1 MRGRDTAVCTSMSN
15 KRTLRMACAV
25 AVVMRVPPDAPT
37 TMRTRPV
44 ALSTTMVGDDDDRG
58 RLKGRMK
65 FALDGCRPKAFV
77 MLGELKSSISL
88 FRTIPSAVRTLE
100 PQYLRGATTHTH
112 KECERASKKQT
123 CTPHTHTWSQSPL
136 RPPRCAP
143 A

>member
-1 MRGRDTAVCTSMSN
+1 
-15 KRTLRMACAV
+15 
-25 AVVMRVPPDAPT
+25 
-37 TMRTRPV
+37 V

-100 PQYLRGATTHTH
+100 PQYRLTVDVIPTASPSGPTTEKCVVPGVSST
-112 KECERASKKQT
+112 S
-123 CTPHTHTWSQSPL
+123 
-136 RPPRCAP
+136 
-143 A
+143 